1 MRLPADEDYA
11 MGLLT
16 IFSAHAVRPG
26 QSLRASE
33 VSGEFRRL
41 NLGRE
46 DDYEAAVDYSVIR
59 GWLRREMDRLRLTG
73 GGFAEM

>member
-16 IFSAHAVRPG
+16 IFNAHAVRPG

-33 VSGEFRRL
+33 VSGEFCRL

-46 DDYEAAVDYSVIR
+46 DDYRAAVDYSVIR
-59 GWLRREMDRLRLTG
+59 GWLRREFDRLRLTG
-73 GGFAEM
+73 GGYAEK

>member
-1 MRLPADEDYA
+1 MRLPAEEDYA

-16 IFSAHAVRPG
+16 IFSAHDVRPG
-26 QSLRASE
+26 QSLRATE

-41 NLGRE
+41 NLGRQ

-59 GWLRREMDRLRLTG
+59 GWIRREFGRLRLTG
-73 GGFAEM
+73 GGFEEM

>member
-16 IFSAHAVRPG
+16 IFSVRALRPG
-26 QSLRASE
+26 QSLHAGE

-41 NLGRE
+41 NLGRQ

-59 GWLRREMDRLRLTG
+59 GWLKREFGRLRLTG
-73 GGFAEM
+73 GGFEEM